1 MPDERPDELDAVDA
15 EVVDDDGD
23 DVDPLV
29 DLGRIETDYRAARA
43 RAIFS
48 AGAATRV
55 AKLERMR

>member
-1 MPDERPDELDAVDA
+1 MPGERPDELDAVDA

-29 DLGRIETDYRAARA
+29 DLERIEADYRAAQS